1 MKTGSPAQTIP
12 VVPTALTAVTASGSA
27 VSLSWNDAST
37 NETGFKIERSP
48 DGAAG
53 WTQVAIAPAEA
64 VSFTDAGLAA
74 GSTYYYRIFSYNSAG
89 NSTFST
95 VAHATTAGAVP
106 AAASSLVAAPTLGS
120 GATSVTLTWTDAS
133 SDESGFRVEKA
144 LSANG
149 TWTTAVSAS
158 SNASTANATGLSPL
172 TTYFFRVV
180 AFNAG
185 GDASPSSTASAK
197 TFFSPGTTADA
208 NANGYSDFLEYALA
222 ITDAVTLAANLP
234 VANVD
239 VQNFLTLSF
248 VRPEPAPADAEY
260 QLWASDD
267 LTTWN
272 QVANP
277 ATSITPN
284 GATGTVVLK
293 DSAPLAGKSK
303 RFLKLVVVQKP

>member
-1 MKTGSPAQTIP
+1 MSRPDPKSPE
-12 VVPTALTAVTASGSA
+12 LESA
-27 VSLSWNDAST
+27 DAAFEVMRHS
-37 NETGFKIERSP
+37 R
-48 DGAAG
+48 AM
-53 WTQVAIAPAEA
+53 TQVVDYDDMLWVPYVDKLPVPQFDYVFLDETQDMNAAQLYLVLEA
-64 VSFTDAGLAA
+64 VKAGGRVIAVGDPRQA
-74 GSTYYYRIFSYNSAG
+74 IYGFR
-89 NSTFST
+89 
-95 VAHATTAGAVP
+95 GAD
-106 AAASSLVAAPTLGS
+106 S
-120 GATSVTLTWTDAS
+120 GAMDNITQ
-133 SDESGFRVEKA
+133 
-144 LSANG
+144 
-149 TWTTAVSAS
+149 
-158 SNASTANATGLSPL
+158 
-172 TTYFFRVV
+172 
-180 AFNAG
+180 
-185 GDASPSSTASAK
+185 
-197 TFFSPGTTADA
+197 
-208 NANGYSDFLEYALA
+208 ALA